1 MIGRISFWLFCMVT
15 DLLVPASMFWIG
27 RKFLSNPPKTI
38 NGGYGYRTARSM
50 RNQQTWDFAHQVC
63 GQLWVKIGKW
73 MVLPSALVMLVVIG
87 QDIGVVG
94 IVCGVVVSVQ
104 CVVMLGAIFPVE
116 QALKKN
122 FDRFGRKINP

>member
-15 DLLVPASMFWIG
+15 DLLVPVSMLWIG
-27 RKFLSNPPKTI
+27 RKFLVNPPKTI

-63 GQLWVKIGKW
+63 GQLWVKTGKW
-73 MVLPSALVMLVVIG
+73 MVLPSALAMLVVIG
-87 QDIGVVG
+87 QDIDVVG
-94 IVCGVVVSVQ
+94 IVCGVVASVQ
-104 CVVMLGAIFPVE
+104 CVVMLGTICPVE
-116 QALKKN
+116 QALKRN

>member
-1 MIGRISFWLFCMVT
+1 MIGNILFWLFCLVMN
-15 DLLVPASMFWIG
+15 LLIPATMFFFGG
-27 RKFLSNPPKTI
+27 RFLTNPPKTI

-50 RNQQTWDFAHQVC
+50 KNQQTWDFAHQVC
-63 GQLWVKIGKW
+63 GQVWMKAGKR
-73 MVLPSALVMLVVIG
+73 MALPSVLVMLIVTG

-94 IVCGVVVSVQ
+94 TVCGVVAGIQ
-104 CVVMLGAIFPVE
+104 CVVMLGTIFPVE